1 MTSRWTAAALAAL
14 AVAIGGCGSS
24 GTSSSASG
32 SGSASAS
39 KPNLTVSAAA
49 SLKAAFTAYAQQFSQ
64 ANVRYSFAGSDVLA
78 AQIEQGIKPDVFAS
92 ANTKLPD
99 VLYAKGLV
107 SKPVTFAAN
116 ATPGTAS
123 AAAEVMAAIVRV
135 RVINLLPRDL
145 DSGTQK
151 HVGRGRVAASAAG

>member
-1 MTSRWTAAALAAL
+1 MAGASGETVMWLSDSTFAAAAE
-14 AVAIGGCGSS
+14 AVICVV
-24 GTSSSASG
+24 
-32 SGSASAS
+32 
-39 KPNLTVSAAA
+39 P
-49 SLKAAFTAYAQQFSQ
+49 
-64 ANVRYSFAGSDVLA
+64 
-78 AQIEQGIKPDVFAS
+78 
-92 ANTKLPD
+92 
-99 VLYAKGLV
+99 
-107 SKPVTFAAN
+107 PVTFAAD